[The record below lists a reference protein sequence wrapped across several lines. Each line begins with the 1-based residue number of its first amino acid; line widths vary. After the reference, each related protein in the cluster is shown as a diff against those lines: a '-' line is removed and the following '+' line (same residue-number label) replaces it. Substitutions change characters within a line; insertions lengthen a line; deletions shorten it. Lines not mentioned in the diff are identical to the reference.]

1 MSRFSSLLLS
11 CIILFLGAVSSTA
24 QAQSRN
30 NWLSSYDFTQRY
42 ANREKGRWSLSDWL
56 SLKDRNR
63 QMDMWLSFN
72 APSPFEFMVGGSY
85 LSYKTDLHDNTE
97 QKSYNS
103 YSGELAAYAQLV
115 GLSAEYEH
123 NSAENLTD
131 FAGMFNL
138 RVFGNSIQNSSLVM
152 SYGLRSR
159 DDQSTATATKLSQQ
173 FGQAE
178 LQLYIFKYFGVT
190 GKYRYYLPTSNSD
203 LGDIN
208 SELTEYG
215 AFIDFKALRVFG
227 AYYKE
232 TQKTKLAPATIDTI
246 TERSGIKSGIKIF
259 F

>member
-1 MSRFSSLLLS
+1 MSRFSSLLLL
-11 CIILFLGAVSSTA
+11 CIILFLGMAGSPA
-24 QAQSRN
+24 KAQSRN
-30 NWLSSYDFTQRY
+30 NWLSTYDFTQRY

-56 SLKDRNR
+56 SMKDRNR

-85 LSYKTDLHDNTE
+85 LSYKSDLHDGTE
-97 QKSYNS
+97 QKSYSS

-123 NSAENLTD
+123 NAAENLTD
-131 FAGMFNL
+131 FAGLFNL

-159 DDQSTATATKLSQQ
+159 DQSAPTAAKLSQQ

-178 LQLYIFKYFGVT
+178 LQLYLFKYFGIT
-190 GKYRYYLPTSNSD
+190 GKYRYYLPTSNDD
-203 LGDIN
+203 LGDVN
-208 SELTEYG
+208 SDLTEYG

-232 TQKTKLAPATIDTI
+232 TQKSKLAPAVTDTI
-246 TERSGIKSGIKIF
+246 TERTGIKSGIKIF

>member
-11 CIILFLGAVSSTA
+11 CIILFLGMVSSPA
-24 QAQSRN
+24 RAQSRN

-56 SLKDRNR
+56 SIKDRNSK
-63 QMDMWLSFN
+63 MDMWLSMN
-72 APSPFEFMVGGSY
+72 APSPFEFMAGGSY

-97 QKSYNS
+97 QKAYTS

-123 NSAENLTD
+123 NAAENLTD
-131 FAGMFNL
+131 FAGLFNL

-159 DDQSTATATKLSQQ
+159 DQSSPTATKINQQ

-178 LQLYIFKYFGVT
+178 LQLYIFKYFGIT
-190 GKYRYYLPTSNSD
+190 GKYRYYLPTTNDD
-203 LGDIN
+203 LGDVN
-208 SELTEYG
+208 SDLTEYG

-232 TQKTKLAPATIDTI
+232 SQKSKLAPAVIDTI